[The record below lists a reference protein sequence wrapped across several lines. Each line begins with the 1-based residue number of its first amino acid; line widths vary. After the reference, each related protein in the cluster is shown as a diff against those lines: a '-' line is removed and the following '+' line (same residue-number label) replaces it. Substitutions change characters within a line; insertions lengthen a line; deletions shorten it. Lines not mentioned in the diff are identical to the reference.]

1 MTRPPIRGDYPFKD
15 PRQSVG
21 QSDTP
26 STATR
31 VVSMSILGIVLLY
44 SAIHIYFNID
54 LYAWPIHGSDFLG
67 SFPNPIIANWFGSPE
82 RFYLHYPMDTHM
94 MAQQY
99 WNYGPI
105 FHLITL
111 PMYFMP
117 SAEFAY
123 RVLLIQFG
131 LAYLLGSGIILYTLR
146 LLNFPSYPSIF
157 AILVCLNFYPAYE
170 GFTQRSVE
178 LFEVLLIAIGIYC
191 YSRRSYRLA
200 GIAIGLAAMTKFLP
214 AILILWFLIRRKWSA
229 LISSLMVCMV
239 CVISAELLFGWR
251 DSWTWKLIRDIEQY
265 DPSYFLGHPLNQA
278 ISGAVYRFLPHVGL
292 SNYSDVIVAALSGLC
307 ILLVALWLYH
317 RRNSSDWLLEW
328 CLLLTLIIYI
338 APHNQNYYLVILVI
352 PFYVAIDRTRSV
364 FGKRRPYIWM
374 ALGVS
379 YLSVGWPLPLR
390 VVTWL
395 SNNILRTN
403 WDEIYIGPRLLSL
416 SVPLLGT
423 VLLLGV
429 LMTVSKQNED
439 PTVAAERPVRSL
451 G

>member
-1 MTRPPIRGDYPFKD
+1 
-15 PRQSVG
+15 
-21 QSDTP
+21 
-26 STATR
+26 
-31 VVSMSILGIVLLY
+31 MSILGIVLLY
-44 SAIHIYFNID
+44 STVHLYFNIT

-67 SFPNPIIANWFGSPE
+67 SFPNHTIAEWFGTPE

-131 LAYLLGSGIILYTLR
+131 LAYLLGSGIMLYTLR
-146 LLNFPSYPSIF
+146 LLNLPSYPSIF

-170 GFTQRSVE
+170 AFTQRSVE

-200 GIAIGLAAMTKFLP
+200 GIVVGLAAMTKFLP
-214 AILILWFLIRRKWSA
+214 GVLIFWFLIRRKWSA
-229 LISSLMVCMV
+229 LLSSLSVCII
-239 CVISAELLFGWR
+239 CTIFAELAFGWR
-251 DSWTWKLIRDIEQY
+251 NSWTWKLIEDIEQY

-278 ISGAVYRFLPHVGL
+278 ISGAAYRLLPHVGL
-292 SNYSDVIVAALSGLC
+292 SNYSDTIVGVLSGLC
-307 ILLVALWLYH
+307 ILLVAWWLY
-317 RRNSSDWLLEW
+317 RRRDSSDWLLEW
-328 CLLLTLIIYI
+328 CILLTLVIYI

-364 FGKRRPYIWM
+364 FGKRRPYIW
-374 ALGVS
+374 ATLSIS
-379 YLSVGWPLPLR
+379 YLLVGWPLALR
-390 VVTWL
+390 AVTWL
-395 SNNILRTN
+395 SNNTLRTN
-403 WDEIYIGPRLLSL
+403 WHDEYIGPRLLSL
-416 SVPLLGT
+416 SVPLVGT

-429 LMTVSKQNED
+429 LVTVSKQNED
-439 PTVAAERPVRSL
+439 PTGGAESPIRAL